1 MLSGRG
7 ICSTRA
13 PPADEAGAENVGGIE
28 DPSKKWPFKRFSL
41 LKVGSSAHKHTLA
54 YATTEQ
60 VHKGEE
66 PEQGPLFTLP
76 DIKHSIHVQ
85 SLKLNSDVVFSQ
97 QSTVN

>member
-66 PEQGPLFTLP
+66 PEAGT
-76 DIKHSIHVQ
+76 
-85 SLKLNSDVVFSQ
+85 
-97 QSTVN
+97 TVHAAGYKAQHPCAGSKVEL